1 MRESPVFSGKMRKI
15 IYFTVK
21 FLPKSPSII
30 DKFDGF
36 CYLRGKYFLEL

>member
-1 MRESPVFSGKMRKI
+1 MRESPVFSEKKRKI
-15 IYFTVK
+15 IDFTVK
-21 FLPKSPSII
+21 ILPKSPLII